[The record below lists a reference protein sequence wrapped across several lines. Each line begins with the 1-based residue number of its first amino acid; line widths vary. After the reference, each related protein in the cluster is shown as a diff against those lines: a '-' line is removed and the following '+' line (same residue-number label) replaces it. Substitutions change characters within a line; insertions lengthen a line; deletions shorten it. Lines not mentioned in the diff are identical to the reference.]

1 MIESAFIYLTQI
13 LTQSWYLALTSAF
26 LWGILSV
33 ILSPC
38 HLGSIPLI
46 VAFVNR
52 QGKIT
57 FKKAFIISLFFS
69 LGILLS
75 IMAIGLITG
84 LTGRILGNIG
94 FAGFIA
100 VAVIFFIVGLH
111 FLGVIP
117 MPNFI
122 NINQNRFKNKGLLS
136 GFLLG
141 IVFGLALG
149 PCTFAFMAPILGIVF
164 NASSSQFLFSLLLI
178 LLYAIGHC
186 LVFIFFGTFGELVQR
201 FLNWDEKSKGTIII
215 KKIIGVIIILS
226 GIYILCSY
234 AQL

>member
-13 LTQSWYLALTSAF
+13 LTQSWYLALIGAF

-122 NINQNRFKNKGLLS
+122 SINQNRFKNKGLVS

-164 NASSSQFLFSLLLI
+164 NASSSRLVFSLFLI
-178 LLYAIGHC
+178 LLYAVGHC
-186 LVFIFFGTFGELVQR
+186 LVFLFFGTFGELVQR

-215 KKIIGVIIILS
+215 KKLIGLIMILS
-226 GIYILCSY
+226 GIYILFTNIR
-234 AQL
+234 L

>member
-1 MIESAFIYLTQI
+1 MLETIFIYLTEV
-13 LTQSWYLALTSAF
+13 LSKSWYLALAGSF

-57 FKKAFIISLFFS
+57 FRKAFLISLVFS

-75 IMAIGLITG
+75 IVAIGFITG

-94 FAGFIA
+94 MAGFIA
-100 VAVIFFIVGLH
+100 VAAIFFIIGLH
-111 FLGVIP
+111 FLEIIP

-122 NINQNRFKNKGLLS
+122 SINQSRYKNKGLLS

-164 NASSSQFLFSLLLI
+164 NASSGSFIFSLLLV
-178 LLYAIGHC
+178 LLYAAGHC
-186 LVFIFFGTFGELVQR
+186 LVFIFFGTFSELVQR
-201 FLNWDEKSKGTIII
+201 FLNWDEKAKGTIIV
-215 KKIIGVIIILS
+215 KKIIGIIMILA
-226 GIYILCSY
+226 GAYLLY
-234 AQL
+234 NNVRL